1 MPTISVKGL
10 NDNSIITI
18 INDNIQKLN
27 YSRLTTSS
35 KIVDDKWNVVLNEKN
50 SLLYITQNISLPKEN
65 IIISNLNDTI
75 IVLD

>member
-10 NDNSIITI
+10 NDNSIIVI

-27 YSRLTTSS
+27 YSRLITSPM
-35 KIVDDKWNVVLNEKN
+35 VVNDKCNIILNEN
-50 SLLYITQNISLPKEN
+50 NNISYIIQNINLPKEN
-65 IIISNLNDTI
+65 IIISNINDGI

>member
-10 NDNSIITI
+10 NDNSIIVN

-27 YSRLTTSS
+27 YSRLITSPMVVNDKCNIILNDNNNIS
-35 KIVDDKWNVVLNEKN
+35 YIV
-50 SLLYITQNISLPKEN
+50 QNINLPKEN
-65 IIISNLNDTI
+65 IIISNLNDSI